1 VSKESGASKQKQKIA
16 QLLGDLNSGNENKM
30 SAALKALQTNGDVS
44 VLRPISSLLMQP
56 LSEKMQHEVLEFL
69 STLNDSGAADV
80 MIEVI
85 KDPEFIS
92 VRRELLS
99 TLWNSK
105 LDYSY
110 YLPEFVAIAV
120 EGDFMEALECLT
132 IIENLEGPFE
142 ERHIL
147 ESQLHLKDYLED
159 TDPKDPQK
167 SHIMSEIALI
177 VKDFNEADNDD
188 ISYFNE

>member
-1 VSKESGASKQKQKIA
+1 MSKETGASKQKQKIA
-16 QLLGDLNSGNENKM
+16 QLVGDLNSGNENKM
-30 SAALKALQTNGDVS
+30 SAALKALQTNGDIS
-44 VLRPISSLLMQP
+44 VLEPVSALLLKG
-56 LSEKMQHEVLEFL
+56 LSDKMHQEVLEFL
-69 STLNDSGAADV
+69 STLNDSKAADV
-80 MIEVI
+80 MIELI
-85 KDPEFIS
+85 KNSKFS
-92 VRRELLS
+92 TVRRELLS

-120 EGDFMEALECLT
+120 DGDFMEALECLT
-132 IIENLEGPFE
+132 IIENLEGPYE

-159 TDPKDPQK
+159 SDPKDPQK
-167 SHIMSEIALI
+167 SQIMSEIALI
-177 VKDFNEADNDD
+177 VKDFNESDDDD

>member
-1 VSKESGASKQKQKIA
+1 MSKESGVSKQKQKIA
-16 QLLGDLNSGNENKM
+16 QLIADLRSGNETKM
-30 SAALKALQTNGDVS
+30 STALKALQSNGDVS
-44 VLRPISSLLMQP
+44 VLEPVSSLLMTD
-56 LSEKMQHEVLEFL
+56 LSDKMHHEVLEFL
-69 STLNDSGAADV
+69 STLNDSGA
-80 MIEVI
+80 IEVMMDLI
-85 KDPEFIS
+85 KDPNFET

-120 EGDFMEALECLT
+120 DGDFMEALECLT

-159 TDPKDPQK
+159 TAPKDPQK
-167 SHIMSEIALI
+167 SQIMSEIALI
-177 VKDFNEADNDD
+177 VKDFNESDDDD

>member
-1 VSKESGASKQKQKIA
+1 MSKESGTSKQKQKIER
-16 QLLGDLNSGNENKM
+16 LVGDLNSGNENKI
-30 SAALKALQTNGDVS
+30 SAALKALQINGDISILESVS
-44 VLRPISSLLMQP
+44 AMLMKDVSDKVRQ
-56 LSEKMQHEVLEFL
+56 EILEFL
-69 STLNDSGAADV
+69 STLNDSKAADV
-80 MIEVI
+80 MIELV
-85 KDPEFIS
+85 KDPRFRS

-110 YLPEFVAIAV
+110 YLPEFVALAV

-167 SHIMSEIALI
+167 AQIMSEIALF
-177 VKDFNEADNDD
+177 VKDFNESDDDD
-188 ISYFNE
+188 ISYFND

>member
-1 VSKESGASKQKQKIA
+1 MSKETGASKQKQKIA
-16 QLLGDLNSGNENKM
+16 QLVGDLNSGNENIM
-30 SAALKALQTNGDVS
+30 SAALKALQTNGDIS
-44 VLRPISSLLMQP
+44 VLEPVSALLLQG
-56 LSEKMQHEVLEFL
+56 LSDKMHQEVLEFL
-69 STLNDSGAADV
+69 STLNDSKAADV
-80 MIEVI
+80 MIELI
-85 KDPEFIS
+85 KNSKFS
-92 VRRELLS
+92 TVRRELLS

-120 EGDFMEALECLT
+120 DGDFMEALECLT

-147 ESQLHLKDYLED
+147 DSQLHLKDYLED
-159 TDPKDPQK
+159 SDPKDPQK
-167 SHIMSEIALI
+167 SQIMSEIALI
-177 VKDFNEADNDD
+177 VKDFNESDDDD

>member
-1 VSKESGASKQKQKIA
+1 MSKETGASKQKQKIA
-16 QLLGDLNSGNENKM
+16 QLVGDLNSGNENKM
-30 SAALKALQTNGDVS
+30 SAALKALQTNGDIS
-44 VLRPISSLLMQP
+44 VLEPVSALLLKG
-56 LSEKMQHEVLEFL
+56 LSDKMHQEVLEFL
-69 STLNDSGAADV
+69 STLNDSKAADV
-80 MIEVI
+80 MIELI
-85 KDPEFIS
+85 KNSKFS
-92 VRRELLS
+92 TVRRELLS

-120 EGDFMEALECLT
+120 DGDFMEALECLT

-159 TDPKDPQK
+159 SDPKDPQK
-167 SHIMSEIALI
+167 SQIMSEIALI
-177 VKDFNEADNDD
+177 VKDFNESDDDD